1 MDRGAKNDARSAP
14 HGARRLLRT
23 AALAALAL
31 VGATPALAQ
40 APAAPAGPVPMAVL
54 GDSDSH
60 AYQDSIS
67 FPPGSGD
74 RGGPYRPRTFQ
85 WTEVLARLR
94 AGVIDPGPW
103 EINGQNRLV
112 AALGEL
118 ADLPGVRSPRKQ
130 DYRFNVA
137 TSGAGC
143 EALTDG
149 PHRQVQPLLQRMAQG
164 DKARWRQGVVV
175 IRIGLIN
182 MTQPGFL
189 DALSR
194 DPAAPAQ
201 QKVMTTCLSHVTRAV
216 EMIRAAFPQTHIVL
230 VGVFNEAN
238 DPLQFGSFQSRTA
251 MDNIDRGLDR
261 YDGGLRELAARTPHA
276 SFFDDRAWFRS
287 VWGQR
292 GADGRPAY
300 RDLKI
305 GDRLTV
311 TLSVGNEPTHGLT
324 GDDHW
329 GLAANAKW
337 AQAMSRHL
345 ASAGLPVRP
354 IEDAEVQRFV
364 EAQLR

>member
-1 MDRGAKNDARSAP
+1 MDRGAENRRVAP
-14 HGARRLLRT
+14 RGARRLLRA

-31 VGATPALAQ
+31 MGGTPCFAQ
-40 APAAPAGPVPMAVL
+40 PAAAATGAVPMAVL

-60 AYQDSIS
+60 SYQDSIS
-67 FPPGSGD
+67 FPAGSGE

-85 WTEVLARLR
+85 WAEVLARLR

-103 EINGQNRLV
+103 EINGHNRLV
-112 AALGEL
+112 ATLGEL
-118 ADLPGVRSPRKQ
+118 ADLPGVRAPRKQ

-143 EALTDG
+143 ESLTEG
-149 PHRQVQPLLQRMAQG
+149 AHRQVQPLLQRMAQ
-164 DKARWRQGVVV
+164 DKARWRQGVV
-175 IRIGLIN
+175 ILRIGLIN

-201 QKVMTTCLSHVTRAV
+201 QKVVSNCLSHVTRAV

-238 DPLQFGSFQSRTA
+238 DPLQFGNFQSRTA

-261 YDGGLRELAARTPHA
+261 YDIGLRELAARTPHA

-292 GADGRPAY
+292 GADGKPAY

-311 TLSVGNEPTHGLT
+311 TLSVGDEPTHGLT

-345 ASAGLPVRP
+345 ASSGLPVRP
-354 IEDAEVQRFV
+354 IEDVEVERFV

>member
-1 MDRGAKNDARSAP
+1 MNHGPTHRSDARRGS
-14 HGARRLLRT
+14 RRLLRAVALATLGLAGGT
-23 AALAALAL
+23 AALS
-31 VGATPALAQ
+31 Q
-40 APAAPAGPVPMAVL
+40 APALVADTVPFAVL

-67 FPPGSGD
+67 FPAGSGQ
-74 RGGPYRPRTFQ
+74 RGGPNQSRTFQ

-103 EINGQNRLV
+103 EINGQNRVV
-112 AALGEL
+112 AALGTL

-143 EALTDG
+143 ASLTEG
-149 PHRQVQPLLQRMAQG
+149 GHRQVQPLLYRMQQ
-164 DKARWRQGVVV
+164 DTARWRQGVVV
-175 IRIGLIN
+175 LRIGLN
-182 MTQPGFL
+182 DLSQPGFL

-194 DPAAPAQ
+194 DPAAAPQ
-201 QKVMTTCLSHVTRAV
+201 QQVVSECLSHVGRAV

-238 DPLQFGSFQSRTA
+238 DPLNYDKWHSRSA

-261 YDGGLRELAARTPHA
+261 YDTGLRELAARTPHA

-287 VWGQR
+287 LWGQR
-292 GADGRPAY
+292 GPDGKPAY

-311 TLSVGNEPTHGLT
+311 TLTLGNEPRNGLT
-324 GDDHW
+324 SDDHW
-329 GLAANAKW
+329 GMAANAKW

-345 ASAGLPVRP
+345 ASVGLPVRP
-354 IEDAEVQRFV
+354 IDDAEVQRFV

>member
-1 MDRGAKNDARSAP
+1 MKPAAP
-14 HGARRLLRT
+14 PRRQAAHGAGRRLLGAVALAVLGLLGGT
-23 AALAALAL
+23 AAFS
-31 VGATPALAQ
+31 Q
-40 APAAPAGPVPMAVL
+40 APAPAAGPVPMAVL

-60 AYQDSIS
+60 SYQDGIS

-74 RGGPYRPRTFQ
+74 RGGPYRARTFS
-85 WTEVLARLR
+85 WPEVLVRLR
-94 AGVIDPGPW
+94 PGVIDPGPW
-103 EINGQNRLV
+103 EVNGQNRLV

-118 ADLPGVRSPRKQ
+118 ADLPGARSPRKQ

-143 EALTDG
+143 ESLTEG
-149 PHRQVQPLLQRMAQG
+149 VHRQVQPLLQRMAQ

-175 IRIGLIN
+175 LRIGLIN
-182 MTQPGFL
+182 MTQPGVL
-189 DALSR
+189 DGLAR

-201 QKVMTTCLSHVTRAV
+201 QRVVSNCLSHVARAV
-216 EMIRAAFPQTHIVL
+216 ELIRAAFPQTHIVL

-238 DPLQFGSFQSRTA
+238 DPLNFDKWQSRTA
-251 MDNIDRGLDR
+251 IENIDRGLDR
-261 YDGGLRELAARTPHA
+261 YDTGLRELAARTPHA

-292 GADGRPAY
+292 GPDGKPAY

-345 ASAGLPVRP
+345 ASAGLAVRP
-354 IEDAEVQRFV
+354 LEDAEVQRFV